1 MATTLSRRRQ
11 LLAVAVGGFFGTISR
26 YWLSI
31 GIQSALGKGWPY
43 DIFIINITGAFVLS
57 FVTTLADATFLVGPT
72 RRLFINVGFL
82 GAYTTFSTFALGD
95 VLLAIHGNWLSA
107 LLYVVVSLL
116 GGIVAV
122 ILADL
127 LGQWVVARARRP
139 RNVPKPVSATLAEA
153 TEAFLHPEQNNEDH
167 LDIQDDLLIPD
178 NSNETR
184 HR

>member
-1 MATTLSRRRQ
+1 MATALSRRRQ
-11 LLAVAVGGFFGTISR
+11 LLAVAVGDFFGTISR

-31 GIQSALGKGWPY
+31 GIQSALGKSWPY
-43 DIFIINITGAFVLS
+43 DILFINITGAFVLS

-107 LLYVVVSLL
+107 LLYVVVSLF
-116 GGIVAV
+116 GGIAAV

-139 RNVPKPVSATLAEA
+139 RNVTESASPSLVEA
-153 TEAFLHPEQNNEDH
+153 TEQFLHPAQNNEDH

-178 NSNETR
+178 SQNETR
-184 HR
+184 SR